1 MCFSHP
7 NIVMFDLLIFS
18 LKMCLNFVW
27 NVWICLEAPSQNKQ
41 KKLLG
46 LQRTALLS
54 PNFCFLSHYTEPVS
68 FLLALVVA
76 ILRYVD
82 HRRLPTLMSA
92 TKCVLRGNS
101 SIIWQQG
108 GSGGP
113 KMPDPVRAGRN
124 YYFSTIFLLEA
135 SMLRTNLC
143 LDSLKSFESESNFQ

>member
-1 MCFSHP
+1 MFASLTDSRAQKLYFSKCLEADVVAKNVSP
-7 NIVMFDLLIFS
+7 KIVILKFS
-18 LKMCLNFVW
+18 LKVCLNFVW

-76 ILRYVD
+76 ILRYVY

-113 KMPDPVRAGRN
+113 KMPDPVRAGRI
-124 YYFSTIFLLEA
+124 YYFSIM
-135 SMLRTNLC
+135 S
-143 LDSLKSFESESNFQ
+143 